1 MSNEKNKELKNHF
14 QNLIDRELQKPIEEQ
29 DSDLIKECVELI
41 ITLDRKTEEC
51 KLTQSDIDKAKETI
65 FKCAN
70 TKYSKIKKIKH
81 LRKGVIIACAI
92 LVSLLIISV
101 VAIAFDWDYSI
112 IKLLKTMN
120 VGDAVNI
127 DNIEIQKLPNYTQFT
142 SYEDLINYTGYDI
155 LTPGYLPDR
164 VLLNNIFYY
173 QDDNRIIV
181 TYDNDDIKLRY
192 RVNND
197 FDSFNNILEYSTE
210 LIIAGYICYS
220 AEIESNVYQIAFIN
234 DEMIYTFYGNNHEEL
249 IKVIESLK

>member
-14 QNLIDRELQKPIEEQ
+14 QNLIDRELEKPIEEQ
-29 DSDLIKECVELI
+29 DSELIGECVDFI
-41 ITLDRKTEEC
+41 IALDGKTEEC
-51 KLTQSDIDKAKETI
+51 KLTKSDINNAKKQIFFKAK
-65 FKCAN
+65 KV
-70 TKYSKIKKIKH
+70 KH

-112 IKLLKTMN
+112 IKLLESMN

-127 DNIEIQKLPNYTQFT
+127 DNVEIQKLTNYIQFT

-155 LTPGYLPDR
+155 LAPAYLPGR

-181 TYDNDDIKLRY
+181 TYDNDNIKLRY

-234 DEMIYTFYGNNHEEL
+234 DEMVYTFYGNNHEEL